1 MTSWKS
7 GLLGL
12 MLLGFTAPAAHA
24 AVVIVHDGP
33 HEAPPPERQEHYGPR
48 RGYIWVGGHH
58 AYRHHH
64 YRWSRGHYEHDRDG
78 YEYAPG
84 RWDRHEDHYDWHD
97 GEWHPHR

>member
-33 HEAPPPERQEHYGPR
+33 HEAPPPARQEHYGPR

-58 AYRHHH
+58 AYRNHH

-78 YEYAPG
+78 YDYAPG